1 MKALALAAFTLLM
14 ATAAFAQPAADIPMT
29 RATAAP
35 KIDGILDDEAWK
47 VAPLPMT
54 FDQWVSY
61 GPVRGDKMPES
72 FRTEVRVTYDDR
84 NVYFAFHCF
93 DNEPEKIRT
102 TVSRRDRSFNDDWI
116 AMSLDS
122 AGTGQTAYHLFS
134 NPSGSQMDAINTSA
148 SGEQFDADIVWYSV
162 DNTTSDGYVV
172 EVQVP
177 LQTLRFKG
185 GDKVRMGLVFFRK
198 VSRTGVSYAWPEM
211 LPGQWVFDRP
221 SHIVFDNL
229 KPRRLVEL
237 LPSVTYG
244 VNQAREESSSAW
256 AAADSDAH
264 VGASGKFGITS
275 GVTFDG
281 TINPDFSQVESD
293 QFQVTVNQRYPL
305 FFSEKRPFFMEGM
318 GLFNIAHGDNMR
330 TAVHTRKI
338 VDPIFGAKLT
348 GTQGKTT
355 FGVLSAN
362 DDHPGDVGDRGDE
375 FADRNKMFTIGR
387 ATYALRR
394 SDYVGGMFT
403 QTQHAGRSNVAAGGD
418 LSIRPSSAQQL
429 SASFLTTQTRDSG
442 NGDTSGNAGHVAY
455 GYETRRFELG
465 GQIEHYDRDF
475 QMDTAFYRRTGF
487 TGGNLFSQVNLYP
500 RAGRNFWLQ
509 RISPFFFSTVG
520 TDRIQGGD
528 EYLLDAGLRANF
540 SRQGNINIEFARGK
554 ETWRGQQF
562 NAYNDIFVFAGM
574 QVLRWLNAYGGVG
587 SGPAIYYDDVDP
599 FQGHSVGSF
608 YGFTIQPNQHLS
620 ESFEGNSTR
629 FDRASTG
636 ERVYSVD
643 VFNSRTTY
651 QFNKHFLVR
660 LLAQYDSS
668 SHQVLTDFLAAYEF
682 VPGTVFYAGYG
693 SLYERGTSDP
703 IANDTISPVHLQ
715 ESYRATNR
723 GLFFKASYLKRF

>member
-1 MKALALAAFTLLM
+1 MKALALAFGLLI
-14 ATAAFAQPAADIPMT
+14 ATAAFAQPAGDIAIA
-29 RATAAP
+29 RASTAP

-47 VAPLPMT
+47 VAPVPMT

-72 FRTEVRVTYDDR
+72 FRTEVRITYDDR
-84 NVYFAFHCF
+84 NIYFAFHCF
-93 DNEPEKIRT
+93 DSEPEKIRT
-102 TVSRRDRSFNDDWI
+102 NVARRDSAFNDDWI

-122 AGTGQTAYHLFS
+122 AGTGQSAYHLFS

-148 SGEQFDADIVWYSV
+148 SGEQFDADVVWYSV
-162 DNTTSDGYVV
+162 ANTTADGYVV

-185 GDKVRMGLVFFRK
+185 GDQVRMGLVFFRK
-198 VSRTGVSYAWPEM
+198 VSRTGYSYAWPEM

-221 SHIVFDNL
+221 SHITFANL
-229 KPRRLVEL
+229 KPRRLVEV

-256 AAADSDAH
+256 ADADSDAH

-275 GVTFDG
+275 GVTLDG

-318 GLFNIAHGDNMR
+318 GLFNVTHGDNMR

-348 GTQGKTT
+348 GTVGKTT

-375 FADRNKMFTIGR
+375 FADRNKLSTIGR

-394 SDYVGGMFT
+394 SDYVGGIFT
-403 QTQHAGRSNVAAGGD
+403 QTQHAGRSNLATGAD
-418 LSIRPSSAQQL
+418 LSIRPSSSQSL
-429 SASFLTTQTRDSG
+429 SASFLATHTSDGS

-455 GYETRRFELG
+455 GYETRRFEASA
-465 GQIEHYDRDF
+465 QIEHYDRDF

-487 TGGNLFSQVNLYP
+487 TSGTGYSQVNFYP
-500 RAGRNFWLQ
+500 PAGKKFGLQ
-509 RISPFFFSTVG
+509 RYTPFAFGKYG

-528 EYLLDAGLRANF
+528 EYFVDAGIRANF
-540 SRQGNINIEFARGK
+540 TRQGNVNIEFSRGK

-562 NAYNDIFVFAGM
+562 NAYNDVFVFAGV
-574 QVLRWLNAYGGVG
+574 QALRWLNAYGGSGV
-587 SGPAIYYDDVDP
+587 GPAIYYDDVDP
-599 FQGHSVGSF
+599 FQGHSVFAF
-608 YGFTIQPNQHLS
+608 YGVTIQPNQHLS

-660 LLAQYDSS
+660 MLAQYDSS
-668 SHQVLTDFLAAYEF
+668 SHRVLTDFLASYEF
-682 VPGTVFYAGYG
+682 VPGTVFFAGYG
-693 SLYERGTSDP
+693 SLYERGVSDP
-703 IANDTISPVHLQ
+703 IANDPNSPVHLQ
-715 ESYRATNR
+715 ENYRATNR

>member
-1 MKALALAAFTLLM
+1 
-14 ATAAFAQPAADIPMT
+14 
-29 RATAAP
+29 
-35 KIDGILDDEAWK
+35 
-47 VAPLPMT
+47 
-54 FDQWVSY
+54 
-61 GPVRGDKMPES
+61 
-72 FRTEVRVTYDDR
+72 
-84 NVYFAFHCF
+84 
-93 DNEPEKIRT
+93 
-102 TVSRRDRSFNDDWI
+102 
-116 AMSLDS
+116 
-122 AGTGQTAYHLFS
+122 
-134 NPSGSQMDAINTSA
+134 
-148 SGEQFDADIVWYSV
+148 
-162 DNTTSDGYVV
+162 
-172 EVQVP
+172 
-177 LQTLRFKG
+177 
-185 GDKVRMGLVFFRK
+185 VRMGLVFFRH
-198 VSRTGVSYAWPEM
+198 VSRTGYSYAWPEM

-221 SHIVFDNL
+221 SHIVFSNL

-256 AAADSDAH
+256 AAADSDTH

-281 TINPDFSQVESD
+281 TVNPDFSQVESD

-338 VDPIFGAKLT
+338 VDPIFGTKLT
-348 GTQGKTT
+348 GTVGKTT
-355 FGVLSAN
+355 FGVLNAN

-375 FADRNKMFTIGR
+375 FADRNKLFTIGR

-394 SDYVGGMFT
+394 SDYVGGIFT
-403 QTQHAGRSNVAAGGD
+403 QTQHAGRSNVAAGAD

-442 NGDTSGNAGHVAY
+442 NGDTSGTAGHVAY
-455 GYETRRFELG
+455 GYETRRFEVS
-465 GQIEHYDRDF
+465 GQVEHYDRDF

-487 TGGNLFSQVNLYP
+487 TGGTAFSNVNFYP
-500 RAGRNFWLQ
+500 GGGKSFWIQRVTPFVFTKYGR
-509 RISPFFFSTVG
+509 
-520 TDRIQGGD
+520 DRIQGGD
-528 EYLLDAGLRANF
+528 EYFVDTGIRANF
-540 SRQGNINIEFARGK
+540 TRQGNVNVEFSRGK
-554 ETWRGQQF
+554 ETWQGQQF
-562 NAYNDIFVFAGM
+562 DAHNDFFVFAGM
-574 QVLRWLNAYGGVG
+574 QALRWLNAYGGIG
-587 SGPAIYYDDVDP
+587 AGPSIYYDDVEP
-599 FQGHSVGSF
+599 FQGYSLGSF

-620 ESFEGNSTR
+620 ENFEGNSTR

-668 SHQVLTDFLAAYEF
+668 AHRVLTDFLASYEF
-682 VPGTVFYAGYG
+682 VPGTVFHAGYG
-693 SLYERGTSDP
+693 SLYERGVSDP